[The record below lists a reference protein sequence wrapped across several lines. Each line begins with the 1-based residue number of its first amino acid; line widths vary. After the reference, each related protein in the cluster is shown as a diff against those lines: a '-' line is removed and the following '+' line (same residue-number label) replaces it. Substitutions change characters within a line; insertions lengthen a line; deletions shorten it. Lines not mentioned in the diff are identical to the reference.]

1 MTRSWKHEIGELFV
15 PGLHRLTLVIDRD
28 GLLSDERM
36 VHDLQNKGFIVLE
49 VVESIELRYEYELI
63 RARWDFED
71 SKEELLLLCNPEHF
85 EEREIPYDISS
96 KAHRIEI
103 SLEMLF
109 PLLYQPSIRH
119 IEKQYYD
126 QLREDVEDEGINAP
140 LNERATNFILLR
152 TLFDIE
158 GNRVKSDKDVFL
170 MLLKTHYHR
179 RAIPS
184 YLTRFLESFLKMKN
198 RATGW
203 QVCALL
209 DSAELFWDYTQTIWE
224 STLRGQIAYSNVGP
238 SVLPFADRE
247 VSVYLDNVFREGF
260 LQPVRVPEEKAIKDL
275 PPSLVEVG
283 TSVAS
288 EEELAHNR
296 LVQLKKEI
304 VEKLPAENA
313 LFSAWLDY
321 QKLYAQLVRLSTLY
335 PKDPEHGEAVL
346 KVREKCNAA
355 FFRWMDKHFD
365 SLLFQKSR
373 TPVLVSQ
380 IHSYL
385 VNTVMHSPKVA
396 LVVIDGLSYDQ
407 WFTMKPI
414 LEEKLSY
421 VVFEDDGCFAWVPSL
436 TSVSRQAIF
445 SGKPPRSF
453 PKSIDKTSE
462 EEKLW
467 LAAWEREI
475 PGLRKDEVQYIKN
488 LGSQSVME
496 DLYSIR
502 DSVKYLGLVVN
513 SVDDIMHGM
522 TLGNQGMHASI
533 KTWMN
538 GGYLEA
544 LLKGLLE
551 RKFEVLVVSDHGNIE
566 AIGTGYIKE
575 GSVVDS
581 KGQRVRTY
589 TARALRDEMI
599 ANHEDEAVRWDS
611 SSLPEGYHA
620 ALSST
625 MGAFS
630 TAGKKMVSHGG
641 LSLEEVIV
649 PFIRIVR
656 KINE

>member
-1 MTRSWKHEIGELFV
+1 M
-15 PGLHRLTLVIDRD
+15 
-28 GLLSDERM
+28 
-36 VHDLQNKGFIVLE
+36 
-49 VVESIELRYEYELI
+49 
-63 RARWDFED
+63 
-71 SKEELLLLCNPEHF
+71 
-85 EEREIPYDISS
+85 
-96 KAHRIEI
+96 
-103 SLEMLF
+103 
-109 PLLYQPSIRH
+109 
-119 IEKQYYD
+119 
-126 QLREDVEDEGINAP
+126 
-140 LNERATNFILLR
+140 
-152 TLFDIE
+152 
-158 GNRVKSDKDVFL
+158 
-170 MLLKTHYHR
+170 
-179 RAIPS
+179 
-184 YLTRFLESFLKMKN
+184 
-198 RATGW
+198 
-203 QVCALL
+203 
-209 DSAELFWDYTQTIWE
+209 
-224 STLRGQIAYSNVGP
+224 
-238 SVLPFADRE
+238 
-247 VSVYLDNVFREGF
+247 
-260 LQPVRVPEEKAIKDL
+260 
-275 PPSLVEVG
+275 
-283 TSVAS
+283 
-288 EEELAHNR
+288 
-296 LVQLKKEI
+296 
-304 VEKLPAENA
+304 
-313 LFSAWLDY
+313 
-321 QKLYAQLVRLSTLY
+321 
-335 PKDPEHGEAVL
+335 
-346 KVREKCNAA
+346 
-355 FFRWMDKHFD
+355 
-365 SLLFQKSR
+365 
-373 TPVLVSQ
+373 VSQ